1 MGMAETSGNMAMGET
16 SGMMGMGETSGNI
29 HLVDILDLQC

>member
-1 MGMAETSGNMAMGET
+1 MGMGETSGDMGMGET